1 MNRKPK
7 SIWLVITIVVS
18 FIAWCGVRVALFLLT
33 VYIPWRPDF
42 SHDTG
47 EVLNIYCRNDE
58 FRICMTE
65 HYPGYKDNRDGTG
78 RIGDVKVNWIMDSAY
93 NMNYQDRLDT
103 VLERQDYKDADQ
115 RADIFLVEADY
126 APKYTNAEGVCVS
139 MKELGLTR
147 YMSDQYQYTKDVV
160 TDDRGRVNGA
170 SPVANPGL
178 YAYRRSAAR
187 EVFGTDDP
195 EKIQKYFSDWD
206 KFAESA
212 EKLSDEGWK
221 ILAGYDDA
229 YRVYAQNVSD
239 PWVVKGGLRVD
250 DSLMDWVEQTKE
262 LTDRG
267 YNNQAYQWSE
277 EWFDGMTSSG
287 DVFGYF
293 GPSWFIDYSLAR
305 GSLDDFWGE
314 PEVGNGTWGDWA
326 VMEGPAPYFWGGYWI
341 CVAQG
346 SDNTGL
352 AADIIYQLTCNEDVM
367 EDMITAEE
375 LPFCNNR
382 RVMKRL
388 AKEGEPNEFLGGQN
402 ALPLYCACADDIRIE
417 HGTAYD
423 WDVEQCFRDAM
434 SGYFDDKVDINTAIY
449 SFHYEVER
457 LYPELVN
464 GKLRNIKK
472 RR

>member
-1 MNRKPK
+1 MDKKTTNRL
-7 SIWLVITIVVS
+7 LVITIVVS
-18 FIAWCGVRVALFLLT
+18 CIAWRGLWMALFLRT
-33 VYIPWRPDF
+33 VYIPWRADF

-47 EVLNIYCRNDE
+47 KVLNIYCWNGE
-58 FRICMTE
+58 FRDCMIE
-65 HYPGYKDNRDGTG
+65 NYPGYKDNKDGTG
-78 RIGDVKVNWIMDSAY
+78 RIGNVKVNWIIEDTY
-93 NMNYQDRLDT
+93 NMNYQDKLDKD
-103 VLERQDYKDADQ
+103 LFRQNFSEDDKKI
-115 RADIFLVEADY
+115 DIFLVEADY

-147 YMSDQYQYTKDVV
+147 YMSNQYQYTRDVV

-170 SPVANPGL
+170 SPVASPGL

-212 EKLSDEGWK
+212 KKLSDEGWK

-239 PWVVKGGLRVD
+239 SWVVKGGLRVD

-262 LTDRG
+262 FTDRG
-267 YNNQAYQWSE
+267 YNNRAYQWSG

-293 GPSWFIDYSLAR
+293 GSSWFIDYSLSI
-305 GSLDDFWGE
+305 GSQDDFWGE

-326 VMEGPAPYFWGGYWI
+326 VIEGPAPYFWGGYWI

-352 AADIIYQLTCNEDVM
+352 AADIIYQLTCNEEIM
-367 EDMITAEE
+367 EDMLTEAW
-375 LPFCNNR
+375 PFCNNR
-382 RVMKRL
+382 QVMKRL
-388 AKEGEPNEFLGGQN
+388 VKDGEPNEFLGGQN

-423 WDVEQCFRDAM
+423 WKVEQCFRDAV
-434 SGYFDDKVDINTAIY
+434 SDYFDNKVDMNTAIHNFY
-449 SFHYEVER
+449 DEVER
-457 LYPELVN
+457 LYPELMT
-464 GKLRNIKK
+464 GKFRNIKK